1 MQGGRPRQAVAE
13 EQPTF
18 LAFLRRREDGRFE
31 SSSSAILFAAA
42 SDPLVLTG
50 RLDPGDLGSRPTD
63 RLNPASP
70 SVR

>member
-18 LAFLRRREDGRFE
+18 LAFLRRREGGRFDE
-31 SSSSAILFAAA
+31 LQLGNPLRSCVH
-42 SDPLVLTG
+42 PLVLTG
-50 RLDPGDLGSRPTD
+50 RLDPGDPGGRPTD

-70 SVR
+70 SAG